1 MVPLQPNESNMSND
15 TAAEVSRRIFLAAG
29 SCAVP
34 YVLGLPQSAGAAES
48 VAEKS
53 AAATG
58 YRGGVATGN
67 GAATRAGLEMLKA
80 GGNAAD
86 AAASGL
92 LVLSTC
98 DPAGRELFC
107 FGGEVPILIYDP
119 KQKKVEVLAGQG
131 AAPRLATRK
140 HFDAIGGIPRSGVQA
155 AAVPAVLDACV
166 VLLARHGTKS
176 FSDAAAATMQQLE
189 AGTEAWQKNLLQNFK
204 VMCAAESAARGDRRE
219 KLAAVADTFYRGE
232 IARRLDGW
240 SRENQGLLRY
250 EDLAAHRTR
259 IESPLS
265 TRFASHTICKC
276 GPWTQGPY
284 LLQTL
289 QLLAA
294 DKQFDYRRDAPESIH
309 RVVEAMKLALADR
322 DAYYADPLFA
332 DVPLDQLFS
341 PEYVALRSP
350 LIDTERASLQLRPGD
365 PREMRPLLAGYRW
378 DAGTKRPIYDTT
390 NCVVA
395 DDAGRMVVATP
406 SGWAGALAGDTGI
419 RLGSRL
425 QSFNTWPGH
434 PNCIAPG
441 KRPRITLTPTLILRT
456 GRPVAGISVAGGD
469 WQDQVAIQ
477 LLLAHLIA
485 GEAPRDATAAP
496 RYGTRH
502 LIGSFGQPGPQLGNL
517 TIDPR
522 LAAHV
527 AESLKQRG
535 HKIEVTRGPI
545 GAPCMVSV
553 DSQSGRI
560 DVAGDP
566 GTGRVALAH

>member
-1 MVPLQPNESNMSND
+1 
-15 TAAEVSRRIFLAAG
+15 
-29 SCAVP
+29 
-34 YVLGLPQSAGAAES
+34 
-48 VAEKS
+48 
-53 AAATG
+53 
-58 YRGGVATGN
+58 
-67 GAATRAGLEMLKA
+67 MLTA

-86 AAASGL
+86 SAASSL
-92 LVLSTC
+92 LVLSIC
-98 DPAGRELFC
+98 DPAGHELFC

-119 KQKKVEVLAGQG
+119 QKKKVEVLAGQG

-166 VLLARHGTKS
+166 TLLTRHGTKS
-176 FSDAAAATMQQLE
+176 FSETAAATMAHLE
-189 AGTEAWQKNLLQNFK
+189 AGGEAWQQHLLQNFK
-204 VMCAAESAARGDRRE
+204 LMCAAESATRGERSE
-219 KLAAVADTFYRGE
+219 KLAAVADAFYRGE
-232 IARRLDGW
+232 IARRLDAW
-240 SRENQGLLRY
+240 SRQNQGLLRY

-265 TRFASHTICKC
+265 TPFADHTICKC

-294 DKQFDYRRDAPESIH
+294 DKKYLYRRDDPQSIH
-309 RVVEAMKLALADR
+309 TLTEAMKLALADR

-332 DVPLDQLFS
+332 EVPLKQLLS
-341 PEYVALRSP
+341 DEYVALRGP
-350 LIDTERASLQLRPGD
+350 LIDPARASLQLRPGD
-365 PREMRPLLAGYRW
+365 PRAMRPLLAGYRW
-378 DAGTKRPIYDTT
+378 DAGKKRPVMDTT
-390 NCVVA
+390 NCVTA
-395 DDAGRMVVATP
+395 DDAGQMVVATP
-406 SGWAGALAGDTGI
+406 SGWAGALAGETGI

-441 KRPRITLTPTLILRT
+441 KRPRITLTPTLILRE
-456 GRPVAGISVAGGD
+456 GKPVAGISVAGGD
-469 WQDQVAIQ
+469 WQDQVALQ
-477 LLLAHLIA
+477 LLLAHLIT
-485 GEAPRDATAAP
+485 GETPREATAAP

-522 LAAHV
+522 LGHV
-527 AESLKQRG
+527 AEPLRQRG

-566 GTGRVALAH
+566 GTGRVAMAH